1 MDKLDFENKIQ
12 DCYFKYFGS
21 QNNSNIQILQPS
33 ISSKNNFSPKIE
45 HFHTKKLLKFCF
57 GISILHKKFSF
68 ILAVT
73 YQNE

>member
-1 MDKLDFENKIQ
+1 LKKKLKRIQ

-21 QNNSNIQILQPS
+21 QKIAIDKKIYIPS
-33 ISSKNNFSPKIE
+33 ISSKNDFSPKIE
-45 HFHTKKLLKFCF
+45 HFHTKKLLKLCF

>member
-45 HFHTKKLLKFCF
+45 HLHTKRLLKFSF
-57 GISILHKKFSF
+57 VAYKKFSF